1 MSLSKHFFLSSCC
14 SCISF
19 AALTT
24 HKSDLNGRNGA
35 GAVKFDFSTFFS
47 LVGHGIRLNPG
58 LFGWAGPSSVC
69 LGVSTFNFSSNQIW
83 VALFIDPLL
92 CVPHVLVQHRVQSRS
107 FSVVLSVK
115 RAGSVHLE
123 TRRLVLKIARP
134 VCMVLEGT

>member
-47 LVGHGIRLNPG
+47 LVGHGIRLKPG
-58 LFGWAGPSSVC
+58 LLGLGRSAVPLFGG
-69 LGVSTFNFSSNQIW
+69 FNFQ
-83 VALFIDPLL
+83 L
-92 CVPHVLVQHRVQSRS
+92 
-107 FSVVLSVK
+107 
-115 RAGSVHLE
+115 
-123 TRRLVLKIARP
+123 
-134 VCMVLEGT
+134 